1 MSIITEKNI
10 TCRGKKNFKVMLE
23 RYNSAMEMV
32 ADLRKRKI
40 TDMSFYDKSKEE
52 FGKWEGVKTYEECL
66 QYMQN
71 GYQPTVDAL
80 KESVKPSVKGDTKRI
95 SFKNDIVG
103 GNPIVPLAMI
113 GVPNCMQNTYIRP
126 IKAKVIDV
134 YYDMTCSCDTSSK
147 SIIEAGQ
154 KILGTI
160 LRLEQ
165 KGYKFNLYAVQSYC
179 NSICNSID
187 ADMLCVKVK
196 SSSQPLDIKRMSYT
210 LTHTSFFRVLGFDW
224 YSRTPKGTY
233 RCGYGHALGY
243 DLDSAEEID
252 DFAKKM
258 FGDNAVYLSAAIM
271 NSREYKNSKD
281 EYINSTI
288 SASAK

>member
-40 TDMSFYDKSKEE
+40 TSPSFRDKSKET
-52 FGKWEGVKTYEECL
+52 FDSWEGVKTYDEAL
-66 QYMQN
+66 NYMQN

-80 KESVKPSVKGDTKRI
+80 KESVKPSVKGDVKRI

-113 GVPNCMQNTYIRP
+113 GVPNCMQNTYIRQ

-134 YYDMTCSCDTSSK
+134 YYDMTCSCGTSSK

-165 KGYKFNLYAVQSYC
+165 QGYKFNLYAVQSYC
-179 NSICNSID
+179 NSSD

-196 SSSQPLDIKRMSYT
+196 SSNQPLDIKRMSYT

-233 RCGYGHALGY
+233 RCGYGRALGY
-243 DLDSAEEID
+243 DLDSAEKIG

-258 FGDNAVYLSAAIM
+258 FGNNAVYLSAAIM
-271 NSREYKNSKD
+271 NSSEYKNNKD
-281 EYINSTI
+281 EYINNAI
-288 SASAK
+288 NVK

>member
-40 TDMSFYDKSKEE
+40 TDKSFKDRSKEE
-52 FGKWEGVKTYEECL
+52 EFGSWEGVKTYEECL

-80 KESVKPSVKGDTKRI
+80 KESVKLSVVKGDTKRI

-126 IKAKVIDV
+126 IKVKVIDV
-134 YYDMTCSCDTSSK
+134 YYVMTCSCGTSSK

-165 KGYKFNLYAVQSYC
+165 QGYKFNLYAVQCYC
-179 NSICNSID
+179 DYND
-187 ADMLCVKVK
+187 ADMLCVKIK

-233 RCGYGHALGY
+233 RFGYGHALGY
-243 DLDSAEEID
+243 DLDSTEKIN

-271 NSREYKNSKD
+271 NDKYKKNKD
-281 EYINSTI
+281 EYINSMIT
-288 SASAK
+288 AK